1 MPIINH
7 DIVDDKFSPTFKLA
21 SHPHLNVALKPSLQE
36 RKDYVFLP
44 KGLWNQLIDY
54 GYKGIEVKRFI

>member
-44 KGLWNQLIDY
+44 K
-54 GYKGIEVKRFI
+54 